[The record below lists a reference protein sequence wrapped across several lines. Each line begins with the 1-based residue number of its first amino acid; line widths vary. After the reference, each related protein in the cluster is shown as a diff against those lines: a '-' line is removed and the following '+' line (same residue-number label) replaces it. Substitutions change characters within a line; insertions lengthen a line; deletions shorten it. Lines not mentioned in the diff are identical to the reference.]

1 MSSPGQL
8 CCGCDGAA
16 WMELRQVRAVGGH
29 VSRRNTGAARYC
41 GAISD
46 MEKQRLRPTTAC
58 DAPFPQVKMPAASAS
73 TFVEVT

>member
-1 MSSPGQL
+1 M
-8 CCGCDGAA
+8 
-16 WMELRQVRAVGGH
+16 
-29 VSRRNTGAARYC
+29 SRRNTGAARYC